1 MPGVEVEGV
10 MAPVV
15 VLIVRPVVELNAPAV
30 APVASMGTV
39 VVVWLVQRLTEP
51 AP

>member
-15 VLIVRPVVELNAPAV
+15 ALIVRPVVDVNVPAV
-30 APVASMGTV
+30 APVASVGAAAEV
-39 VVVWLVQRLTEP
+39 AEVQSE
-51 AP
+51 AEA